1 MLAFIGPV
9 QGQPDRSLN
18 DPLADAPMPGSV
30 LAVEMDPLPDNCE
43 GVRPRRVLN
52 LRAGLEV
59 RDSTV
64 Y

>member
-1 MLAFIGPV
+1 MLVFNRSV
-9 QGQPDRSLN
+9 LGQAGRPFN